1 MIEVRQVGKATL
13 HLTLTEP
20 LEVGRDCDGLLLADT
35 MSSRRHAI
43 LTPFDDGV
51 LVEDLHSSNG
61 TWVNGTRIT
70 EPTMV
75 GPGDDLLVGATVV
88 VVQPLTAPAQATH
101 PASPT
106 PPMPPPDLAR
116 PSAGDDGGSIAAV
129 LGALDK
135 DDLVPSV
142 QPSQDVTITILFSDI
157 EGSTDLANRFGDRVW
172 LGLLKEHN
180 KLVRACIRKHRGTE
194 VKTIGD
200 GFMLTFSSSLAGL
213 DCAIAMQE
221 AMARRSDETYG
232 EWPIRIRIGL
242 HAGEVLHSGGD
253 VYGAHVNLAARVASH
268 AQGGQILVS
277 GLLYELA
284 RPVTAVRFS
293 PPDEVEL
300 KGFEGMHRV
309 HEVHWQG

>member
-1 MIEVRQVGKATL
+1 MVSRMIEVRQVGKATL
-13 HLTLTEP
+13 HLSLTEP
-20 LEVGRDCDGLLLADT
+20 LELGRDCDGLLLADT

-43 LTPFDDGV
+43 LTPHDDGV
-51 LVEDLHSSNG
+51 LIEDLQSSNG

-70 EPTMV
+70 EPMLIN
-75 GPGDDLLVGATVV
+75 PGDDVLVGATVV
-88 VVQPLTAPAQATH
+88 VVQPLTPER
-101 PASPT
+101 PSPM
-106 PPMPPPDLAR
+106 PPMPPPRLADLT
-116 PSAGDDGGSIAAV
+116 GVDTGGSIAVV

-135 DDLVPSV
+135 DDLVPTV
-142 QPSQDVTITILFSDI
+142 QPSQDMTITILFSDI
-157 EGSTDLANRFGDRVW
+157 EGSTDIANRFGDRVW

-221 AMARRSDETYG
+221 AMARRSDETFG

-268 AQGGQILVS
+268 ADGGHILVS

-284 RPVTAVRFS
+284 RPVATVRFS
-293 PPDEVEL
+293 AADEVEL
-300 KGFEGMHRV
+300 KGFDGMHRV
-309 HEVHWQG
+309 HEVFWRD